1 MKELV
6 RQNYPRIVYPEHPP
20 VMDHDKEFTHDGF
33 GVGYTGFAYTVGYAR
48 ATLQAALAGA

>member
-1 MKELV
+1 
-6 RQNYPRIVYPEHPP
+6 